1 MPPVVRLLP
10 FETLPGPLNMAA
22 DEALLHAT
30 SAGGGASL
38 RFYGWLR
45 PTLSLGYFQPAADR
59 LADPL
64 LAALPWVRRATG
76 GAALV
81 HHHEVTYALALP
93 PGKAWRAGEPWAC
106 RFHHIV
112 TAALAGAGAET
123 RSVPCGQEAKHGEV
137 LCFLHQTPGDLVAGA
152 SCSLPPWGG
161 GLGWGVEAS
170 TGREDRPRPVRLTPH
185 PDPPPQGGR
194 EEERVGP
201 AKVVGSAQRKQKGA
215 LLQHGG
221 ILLARSE
228 FTPRLPGLFELTGV
242 RLTAERVAEL
252 VAQRFAVDT
261 GWELRPGD
269 WTADELALRERI
281 AAERYSSADWNAKR

>member
-1 MPPVVRLLP
+1 MPAVRLLP

-22 DEALLHAT
+22 DEALLA
-30 SAGGGASL
+30 SAVGGVASL
-38 RFYGWLR
+38 RFYGWSG

-64 LAALPWVRRATG
+64 LAGLPWVRRATG

-93 PGKAWRAGEPWAC
+93 PGREWHGGESWAC
-106 RFHHIV
+106 RFHHLV
-112 TAALAGAGAET
+112 TAALATAGAKT
-123 RSVPCGQEAKHGEV
+123 RPVQCGQEAKLGPV

-152 SCSLPPWGG
+152 
-161 GLGWGVEAS
+161 
-170 TGREDRPRPVRLTPH
+170 
-185 PDPPPQGGR
+185 
-194 EEERVGP
+194 

-228 FTPRLPGLFELTGV
+228 YAPRLPGLAELTGV
-242 RLTAERVAEL
+242 RLTAERTARL
-252 VAQRFAVDT
+252 VTAQFAADT
-261 GWELRPGD
+261 GWQVTPGE

-281 AAERYSSADWNAKR
+281 GAERYSSADWNEKR

>member
-1 MPPVVRLLP
+1 MPTVRLLP
-10 FETLPGPLNMAA
+10 FETLSGPSNMAA
-22 DEALLHAT
+22 DEALLHSA
-30 SAGGGASL
+30 SAGGVASL
-38 RFYGWLR
+38 RFYGWSE

-64 LAALPWVRRATG
+64 LAGLPWVRRATG

-81 HHHEVTYALALP
+81 HHREVTYALALP
-93 PGKAWRAGEPWAC
+93 PGKAWHSGESWAC
-106 RFHHIV
+106 RFHHVV
-112 TAALAGAGAET
+112 TAALARAGAQT
-123 RSVPCGQEAKHGEV
+123 RPVQCGQEAKLGQV

-152 SCSLPPWGG
+152 
-161 GLGWGVEAS
+161 
-170 TGREDRPRPVRLTPH
+170 
-185 PDPPPQGGR
+185 
-194 EEERVGP
+194 

-228 FTPRLPGLFELTGV
+228 FAPRLPGLFELTGV
-242 RLTAERVAEL
+242 RLTAERVARL
-252 VAQRFAVDT
+252 VAEQFAADT
-261 GWELRPGD
+261 GWEVVPGD